1 MAQWAQKKPYTKVN
15 LLDVGG
21 PCVVGFEGIPGVVF
35 VVGPAVFGVVMG
47 GSPGV
52 VICVDFVVVGIPGV
66 VIGGEFLVVGNP
78 GVVICVDCV
87 VVGIPDVVMRV
98 DCVVVGIPGVVL
110 SFGFVVVGI
119 PGVVMGVDFAVVV
132 CFCQQ
137 FYIVKIIICEIT
149 YRLKSSAALSLFW
162 N

>member
-1 MAQWAQKKPYTKVN
+1 MCGTVNIKKPHTKVN

-52 VICVDFVVVGIPGV
+52 V
-66 VIGGEFLVVGNP
+66 
-78 GVVICVDCV
+78 
-87 VVGIPDVVMRV
+87 
-98 DCVVVGIPGVVL
+98 
-110 SFGFVVVGI
+110 
-119 PGVVMGVDFAVVV
+119 MGVDFAVVA

-137 FYIVKIIICEIT
+137 LFYTVMVIIIWEMT
-149 YRLKSSAALSLFW
+149 YW
-162 N
+162 